1 MQFGMRKITPYCFV
15 VLLSLLVVSSA
26 QAITG
31 TISGYGR
38 DYLSTNGCGSD
49 SSYGP
54 FKITLRAGRKWR
66 MDDDSGAV
74 YTGSFTSDSSQRNL
88 VLKLDS
94 SSESRLV
101 NVLKRWGSNLCET
114 NVRIKSHSKPV
125 VTIRFSANFK
135 LVSGKLTMTATGKT
149 AFGSGSAKYTAQFTG
164 ATFRG
169 ER

>member
-1 MQFGMRKITPYCFV
+1 MQLGMRNTISCSFV
-15 VLLSLLVVSSA
+15 ALLSLLVVSSA

-38 DYLSTNGCGSD
+38 DYLSTSSCGAD

-54 FKITLRAGRKWR
+54 FKITLRTGRKWR

-74 YTGSFTSDSSQRNL
+74 YTGWFTSDSSQRNL

-101 NVLKRWGSNLCET
+101 SVLRRWGSNLCGT
-114 NVRIKSHSKPV
+114 NVRVKSHSRPV
-125 VTIRFSANFK
+125 VTIRFSADFK
-135 LVSGKLTMTATGKT
+135 VASGKLTMTATGKT
-149 AFGSGSAKYTAQFTG
+149 EFGSGSARYTAQFTG

-169 ER
+169 KR